1 MAEAKAK
8 RLADII
14 NVIGANLGVTVPKTT
29 VQIPYVRPE
38 IKTPTEIEKPERT
51 ISKELRSKNIYEIAD
66 MLKIPLPKF
75 TPEVQKTIGKFKSW
89 KELGSIA
96 QKLKGKYPYVY
107 KKAYTEVLGAIEP
120 LEKTISKIKK
130 LAKKYPVSREQ
141 AKSIYEILSHS
152 PYKKSY
158 QEILREHWGKVI
170 APSEELKERVQ
181 KVLTEPAEEA
191 LERAR
196 KKYKT
201 IEEEKLR
208 LPEYVWH
215 KGYRGKTLAERT
227 REEVREFNENI
238 KNIAKYTESLASSLS
253 SEDTAKYIATW
264 LNADLAWD
272 VAREI
277 YNMTGG
283 RIDLSSLH
291 RQLIDV
297 STKSKKYLTE
307 MSNTLKKLFD
317 LKADFMNEL
326 KNLVKE
332 VS

>member
-38 IKTPTEIEKPERT
+38 IKTPTEIEEPEKI
-51 ISKELRSKNIYEIAD
+51 ISGELRNRNLYEIAD
-66 MLKIPLPKF
+66 ILEIPLPKF
-75 TPEVQKTIGKFKSW
+75 IPGVQEIMGGIKSW
-89 KELGSIA
+89 KEFENVA
-96 QKLKGKYPYVY
+96 QKLKEKYPYVHW
-107 KKAYTEVLGAIEP
+107 KIHTEILRP
-120 LEKTISKIKK
+120 ISKIKK
-130 LAKKYPVSREQ
+130 LAEKYPVSKTQ
-141 AKSIYEILSHS
+141 ARSIYEILSHS
-152 PYKKSY
+152 PYEKSY
-158 QEILREHWGKVI
+158 QKILKKHWGKVI
-170 APSEELKERVQ
+170 VPSEELKEKVQ
-181 KVLTEPAEEA
+181 KVLTKPAEEA
-191 LERAR
+191 LEKVR

-201 IEEEKLR
+201 IEEEKLK

-215 KGYRGKTLAERT
+215 KRYRGKTLAERT
-227 REEVREFNENI
+227 REEVKEFNESI

-272 VAREI
+272 VARKI

-326 KNLVKE
+326 KDLIKE